1 MIGLLAKVQSTLLLK
16 KKKKK
21 KKKKRKKKIGKV
33 LNMFNTKDKKFCK

>member
-21 KKKKRKKKIGKV
+21 KKNRKSFKYV
-33 LNMFNTKDKKFCK
+33 

>member
-21 KKKKRKKKIGKV
+21 KKIGKV

>member
-21 KKKKRKKKIGKV
+21 KKKKIGKV

>member
-21 KKKKRKKKIGKV
+21 KKKIGKV